1 MQGMEEEFNKEMRI
15 LKNILKV
22 KSLISQF
29 KISLESFI
37 NILTQEED
45 RTLWLEDKVDK
56 LEHLDNNK
64 E

>member
-1 MQGMEEEFNKEMRI
+1 
-15 LKNILKV
+15 LKV

>member
-45 RTLWLEDKVDK
+45 RTL
-56 LEHLDNNK
+56 
-64 E
+64 